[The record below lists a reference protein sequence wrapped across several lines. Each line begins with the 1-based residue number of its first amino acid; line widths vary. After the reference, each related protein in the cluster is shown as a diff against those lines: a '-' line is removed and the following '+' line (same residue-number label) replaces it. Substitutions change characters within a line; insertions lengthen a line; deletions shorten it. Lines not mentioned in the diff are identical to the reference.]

1 MIDQTR
7 RGLRLSIGMTLVPTL
22 ACSPDRDAQR
32 TDTATAA
39 QAALTA
45 SRVATVGGFQTPES
59 VIHDPQ
65 QDVYFVSNINGNP
78 SQKSNNGFISRI
90 AVETMRVDS
99 MFIAGGRKQVTL
111 HAPKGMAIR
120 GDTLWV
126 TDIDAVRAFSTRTG
140 TPIASVTFQQ
150 PRALFLNDIAA
161 GPDGALYITD
171 TGIRFSPTGEMSHP
185 GPNRIFRVGPKRE
198 ISVVAEGDTLGGPNG
213 ITWDAAN
220 NRFIV
225 VPFGTQSIFAWS
237 PGDRAPRVIASG
249 PGSFDGVEVLDGGRI
264 LVSSWAD
271 SSVHVIE
278 GGRMRRLITGVPEPA
293 DIGLDTRRRR
303 ILIPLFMQNRVEVWE
318 LGGR

>member
-7 RGLRLSIGMTLVPTL
+7 RGLRLSIAATLVPLL

-39 QAALTA
+39 PAALTV

-126 TDIDAVRAFSTRTG
+126 TDIDAVRAFNTRTG
-140 TPIASVTFQQ
+140 APLANATFQQ
-150 PRALFLNDIAA
+150 PRAVFLNDIVA

-185 GPNRIFRVGPKRE
+185 GPNRIFRLGPKRE
-198 ISVVAEGDTLGGPNG
+198 ISVFAEGDTLGGPNG

-225 VPFGTQSIFAWS
+225 VPFGTQSIFAWT

-249 PGSFDGVEVLDGGRI
+249 SGSFDGVEVLEGGRI

-278 GGRMRRLITGVPEPA
+278 DGRMRRLISGVPEPA
-293 DIGLDTRRRR
+293 DIGVDAKRGR
-303 ILIPLFMQNRVEVWE
+303 ILVPLFMQNRVEVWE
-318 LGGR
+318 MGGR